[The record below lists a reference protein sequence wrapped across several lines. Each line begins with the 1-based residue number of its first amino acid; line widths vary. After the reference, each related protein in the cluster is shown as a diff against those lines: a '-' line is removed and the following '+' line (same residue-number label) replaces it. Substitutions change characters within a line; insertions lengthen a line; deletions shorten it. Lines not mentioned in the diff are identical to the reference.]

1 MTASGPAES
10 SPAPPATP
18 RGERE
23 ERERSR
29 RGFRSPRPLG
39 RLYPRLK
46 PYRWRLALAAVCL
59 LVAAAVGLG
68 FPLVVRYLLDAAFQT
83 KDRVLLDRIAIGLLG
98 LFAVQGLMNFVQ
110 VYLLTSTTERVV
122 AGLRQDVFA
131 HLVRLSPAFFT
142 ERRSGELTSRLSSD
156 LTLLQSLLS
165 SWVSELSRQ
174 SLFLV
179 GGIVLLTVTHPE
191 LTRMTLAVVPVVV
204 GMAIVFGRMLRRASA
219 GVQDR
224 VAEAMAGANEAL
236 SQIRTVQSFHREA
249 DETKTFG
256 DQLGDVVTAAI
267 KRAWLRAAFF
277 GIVGFIAFAGVVAV
291 LWKGGEMVVAG
302 TLTAGALVSFL
313 LYSITVAAAVGSL
326 ASLFGNYQ
334 EAIGAA
340 QRVFELLDAKTDV
353 PEPATPRPLPKPVSG
368 VVRFEGVGFRYGAHL
383 PEVLHDISFEIG
395 RGEVVALVGPS
406 GAGKTTVANLLPRFW
421 DVTRGR
427 ITLDGIDVR
436 ELAFTD
442 LRGAIGI
449 VPQDPALFSGTVRE
463 NIAYA
468 RSATDGPLPTDDEVI
483 AAARAAHALE
493 FIERLPN
500 GFATKVGER
509 GIKLSG
515 GQRQRIAIARVFLR
529 NPSVVVLDEA
539 TSSLDTES
547 ERLIE
552 AAAEDLLRNRSTL
565 IIAHRL
571 STVRRADR
579 VLVLDLGKIVE
590 TGTHDSLVLA
600 GGVYNRLYRASEFE
614 GTGNREQ
621 GTGG

>member
-1 MTASGPAES
+1 VTATSAE
-10 SPAPPATP
+10 PVGTATAPM
-18 RGERE
+18 GERE
-23 ERERSR
+23 QRERAR

-39 RLYPRLK
+39 RLLPRLR
-46 PYRWRLALAAVCL
+46 PYRGRLALATVCL
-59 LVAAAVGLG
+59 IVAAAVGLA
-68 FPLVVRYLLDAAFQT
+68 FPLVVRYLLDAAFQS
-83 KDRVLLDRIAIGLLG
+83 KDRALLDRIALGLLA
-98 LFAVQGLMNFVQ
+98 LFALQGLMNFVQ
-110 VYLLTSTTERVV
+110 VFLLTSTTERVV
-122 AGLRQDVFA
+122 AGLREDVFA
-131 HLVRLSPAFFT
+131 HLVTLSPSFFT

-156 LTLLQSLLS
+156 LTLLQSLLGT
-165 SWVSELSRQ
+165 WVSELSRQ
-174 SLFLV
+174 SLFLI

-191 LTRMTLAVVPVVV
+191 LTRTTLAVVPVVV
-204 GMAIVFGRMLRRASA
+204 GLAIVFGRMLRKASA

-236 SQIRTVQSFHREA
+236 SQIRTVQSFHREEQEA
-249 DETKTFG
+249 QAFG
-256 DQLGDVVTAAI
+256 AQLGDVVTAAI

-291 LWKGGEMVVAG
+291 LWRGGEMVVAG
-302 TLTAGALVSFL
+302 TMTAGALVSFL
-313 LYSITVAAAVGSL
+313 LYAITVAAAVGSL

-340 QRVFELLDAKTDV
+340 QRVFELLDARTDV
-353 PEPATPRPLPKPVSG
+353 AEPEAADPLPRPVRG
-368 VVRFEGVGFRYGAHL
+368 HVRFDGVGFRYGPAL
-383 PEVLHDISFEIG
+383 PEVLDDISFEIAP
-395 RGEVVALVGPS
+395 GEIVALVGPS

-427 ITLDGIDVR
+427 ITLEGIDVR
-436 ELAFTD
+436 RLAFKD

-463 NIAYA
+463 NITYA
-468 RSATDGPLPTDDEVI
+468 RSTTDGPSPTDGEVL
-483 AAARAAHALE
+483 AAARAAHATE
-493 FIERLPN
+493 FIDRLPQ
-500 GFATKVGER
+500 GLDTRVGER

-552 AAAEDLLRNRSTL
+552 AAMEDLLRNRSTL

-579 VLVLDLGKIVE
+579 VLVLEHGRIVE
-590 TGTHDSLVLA
+590 SGRHETLLA
-600 GGVYNRLYRASEFE
+600 GDGVYSRLYRASEFA
-614 GTGNREQ
+614 T
-621 GTGG
+621 